1 MLSLMSAFY
10 RVRSSTIL
18 FSVVI
23 GRIVVVVAVRLFP
36 FDVVIVFENFFSRII
51 LWIRPAPAAAT
62 LFT

>member
-1 MLSLMSAFY
+1 MLSLMSAFD

-36 FDVVIVFENFFSRII
+36 FDVVVFENFFSRII